1 MRMFSLNGCPWVVA
15 VLVCAAS
22 TAQARQLLTVEN
34 VLAIAGE
41 NNPALNA
48 ARTDAKK
55 ASEQSSSEE
64 TRFPWLLSLRAAPG
78 ITQTPSLNAAG
89 ATNSSYSEGL
99 DLSGALIK
107 PFSRGTELSFEVGAS
122 ADRRRAPILPT
133 EQEPLLLGPGYG
145 LMARVGLRHPF
156 LRGGRDVT
164 ENALRSA
171 RIREKGAQAA
181 RDRQASEVG
190 RDVLVAYWEL
200 WYAQQSVE
208 IDEASL
214 ELARRTLADAQAR
227 IEEGALAEVDGY
239 AFEIRVASLEE
250 SVASSRVEHN
260 RREVEL
266 RKILGGY
273 AGTLSAAEAP
283 RDFQLPNDLE
293 ARALDASPQ
302 LAEIEADV
310 ALARNSVLIAHDA
323 TRPRLNVEAYVTSR
337 GLGNQA
343 VGPALDGVFGT
354 DGLSASVSVLFEA
367 PLNSSSVRA
376 DEAVAHLSV
385 ESAEWRRRSFEQQVV
400 AEIRIQEERHAMA
413 RSRIALANRTL
424 ALARKQAAAERERL
438 EVGAAIPL
446 QVLEAESG
454 LRDSQLRVARARI
467 DATVAQLALLHLS
480 GELLAELSVLE

>member
-1 MRMFSLNGCPWVVA
+1 MRMFPLNRCSLVFAALICV
-15 VLVCAAS
+15 AS
-22 TAQARQLLTVEN
+22 TARAQQPLTVEN

-41 NNPALNA
+41 NNPSLNA

-55 ASEQSSSEE
+55 AGEQSSSEE
-64 TRFPWLLSLRAAPG
+64 ARFPWLLSLRAAPG
-78 ITQTPSLNAAG
+78 ITQTPSLNSAG
-89 ATNSSYSEGL
+89 ATNSSYSEGI

-107 PFSRGTELSFEVGAS
+107 PFSQGTELSFEVGAS

-171 RIREKGAQAA
+171 RIRKEGADAA
-181 RDRQASEVG
+181 RDRQASEVS

-200 WYAQQSVE
+200 WYAEQSVA

-227 IEEGALAEVDGY
+227 IEEGALAEVDSY

-260 RREVEL
+260 RREIEL
-266 RKILGGY
+266 RKLLGGY
-273 AGTLSAAEAP
+273 AGPLSATEAP
-283 RDFQLPNDLE
+283 REFRLPNDLK
-293 ARALDASPQ
+293 ARALVASPQ
-302 LAEIEADV
+302 LAEIDADL

-323 TRPRLNVEAYVTSR
+323 TRPRLNVEASVTSR
-337 GLGNQA
+337 GLGNKA
-343 VGPALDGVFGT
+343 LGPAVDGVFGA
-354 DGLSASVSVLFEA
+354 DGLSASVSVLFET

-376 DEAVAHLSV
+376 DEAAAHLSV
-385 ESAEWRRRSFEQQVV
+385 EAAEWRRRSFEQQLA
-400 AEIRIQEERHAMA
+400 AEIQTQEDRHAMA
-413 RSRIALANRTL
+413 RSRILLSNRTFEL
-424 ALARKQAAAERERL
+424 ALKQAAAERERL
-438 EVGAAIPL
+438 EVGATIPL
-446 QVLEAESG
+446 QVLEAESS

-467 DATVAQLALLHLS
+467 DATVAQIALLHLS
-480 GELLAELSVLE
+480 GELLAQLSTIE